1 MRSWTECYLD
11 QNVEKL
17 VRSRVFLIKAMLS
30 SNTERIVL
38 NTMLGC
44 YENVWA
50 TQQELM
56 TKLIEKL
63 INQ

>member
-17 VRSRVFLIKAMLS
+17 VRSRVFLIKAMLP